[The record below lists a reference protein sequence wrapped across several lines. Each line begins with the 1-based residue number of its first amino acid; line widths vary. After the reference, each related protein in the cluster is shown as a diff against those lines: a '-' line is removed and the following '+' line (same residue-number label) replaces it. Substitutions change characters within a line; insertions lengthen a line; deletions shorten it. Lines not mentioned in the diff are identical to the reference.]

1 MIRHTVVFCLKH
13 EKDSAEELSFFTAA
27 KKLANIR
34 GVENFEMLRQISTK
48 SGFDYGFS
56 MEFADQSA
64 YDAYN
69 ADPSHVEFVQQ
80 RWVNEVAEFM
90 EIDYVAL
97 EK

>member
-27 KKLANIR
+27 KKLANIH
-34 GVENFEMLRQISTK
+34 GVETFEMLRQISAK
-48 SGFDYGFS
+48 NGFDYGLS
-56 MEFADQSA
+56 MEFADQTA

-69 ADPSHVEFVQQ
+69 TDPSHVEFVEQ
-80 RWVNEVAEFM
+80 RWMNEVAEFM

-97 EK
+97 ER